1 MVIECAV
8 QLTEFV
14 AMGNVA
20 SLRLKSVLTEDAVLV
35 DLPAVEI
42 TVVLLVQNAVATQT
56 AVDQLNNV
64 AMVNA
69 DSHQ

>member
-1 MVIECAV
+1 VVIECAV